1 MSINPDGAPAYSYQ
15 AGATAYLIA
24 PAGAYSPAAANAPT
38 TDPAGTDGGAGA
50 SAPTLAAAGA
60 YIPITGATSA
70 AAEIVDPAGAYSP
83 AGASAATI
91 DPAGAYSGP
100 GASAPTPADPGT
112 HIPGAGATSAA
123 AEILD
128 PTGAYSP
135 AGASAPTTDPA
146 GTHSAAGASAP
157 TLAAPGASIPVT
169 GATPSAAEIVDPA
182 GTDSLASTSAAMI
195 DPASRHS
202 AAGAGAPT
210 LAAPGASIPA
220 TGATFAAAKIVAPA
234 GTYLPPGATAPIA
247 DPGGT
252 YSAAGATA
260 PTTDPA
266 GTYSS
271 PYALDRLF
279 LEWKKTTPANVVLSF
294 HSVTAV
300 ENYYG
305 ATSSEASLAQE
316 FFATN
321 YGNTSATMLFT
332 RIGLGQRPHLL
343 GANLSN
349 LTLTQLQSIN
359 GSLALTF
366 DGYTY
371 SGYVNLAG
379 VTSFLDAAGKI
390 RAALNRNLQV
400 AAVTAGSSIAPE
412 STSFT
417 GYTGGKGD
425 TVHLY
430 VTSVS
435 SGAIEI
441 GGVVSGH
448 GLAAGAQIIEQLS
461 GTPGGPGE
469 YSFFQSL
476 WGLFQHR
483 KR

>member
-1 MSINPDGAPAYSYQ
+1 MSLNPDGAPAGFSYQ
-15 AGATAYLIA
+15 AGATAYLID
-24 PAGAYSPAAANAPT
+24 PAGAYSLAGASAPT

-60 YIPITGATSA
+60 SIPITGATSA

-83 AGASAATI
+83 AGASAPTT
-91 DPAGAYSGP
+91 DPAR
-100 GASAPTPADPGT
+100 
-112 HIPGAGATSAA
+112 AG
-123 AEILD
+123 
-128 PTGAYSP
+128 
-135 AGASAPTTDPA
+135 AGASAPTLAAAGASCPSDRRGGDCRPRRGLQSGAAATTRDDRPGRRRHAQRRRRSPRRRLFRSGGDIRRSATTPIPPA
-146 GTHSAAGASAP
+146 HSGASAP

-169 GATPSAAEIVDPA
+169 E
-182 GTDSLASTSAAMI
+182 
-195 DPASRHS
+195 
-202 AAGAGAPT
+202 
-210 LAAPGASIPA
+210 
-220 TGATFAAAKIVAPA
+220 ATFAAAKIVAPP

-271 PYALDRLF
+271 PYALNRLF

-343 GANLSN
+343 GATLSN

-371 SGYVNLAG
+371 SGHVNLAG
-379 VTSFLDAAGKI
+379 VTSLLDAAADDKGSPQSQFASRSRNDRKFD
-390 RAALNRNLQV
+390 RA
-400 AAVTAGSSIAPE
+400 GID
-412 STSFT
+412 F
-417 GYTGGKGD
+417 
-425 TVHLY
+425 VHGIHRQSPSLRH
-430 VTSVS
+430 VGLVRQH
-435 SGAIEI
+435 IEI

-448 GLAAGAQIIEQLS
+448 GIRSGAQIIEQLS
-461 GTPGGPGE
+461 GTPGGVGE
-469 YSFFQSL
+469 YS
-476 WGLFQHR
+476 LFSNSGTVSTPEAMKETYGVLTVGTVDSGTVAVGQEVTGAR
-483 KR
+483 R